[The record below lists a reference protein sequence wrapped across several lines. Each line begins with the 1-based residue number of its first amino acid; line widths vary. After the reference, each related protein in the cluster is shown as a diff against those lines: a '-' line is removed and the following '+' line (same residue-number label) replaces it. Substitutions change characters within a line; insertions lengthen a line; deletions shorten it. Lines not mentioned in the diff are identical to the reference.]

1 MKRSRLRRN
10 RKLESDCGGDDLSA
24 TTPSD
29 SEQGDATYETD
40 STELEDAPSSPK
52 RLRLDENLV
61 LEPEIFYDA
70 GELYDDPLD
79 EGGVDLSEIPEDF
92 DKAPGTIERRERI
105 ESRWKRYCASQVR
118 KRPNDPKWRKVE
130 EALRQAS
137 NNDMYR
143 FLRWC
148 LQLERGEDGRH
159 IKGINK
165 ASTLETDWKNLR
177 CYYQKLT
184 KIVINDE
191 DGSEIRRGMKYLVQ
205 EFGLDTQP
213 GRKTPV
219 YIEDIGPF
227 NETILST
234 QEKKFHLGFQRIQV
248 CLFNSL
254 GIFTVHRK
262 SALLS
267 LQFKDLQ
274 ISLQKDPRG
283 GPPVPMIELTP
294 EGTKKFLGLTKLTTF
309 ALPEIVYGP
318 SLVICPHTLLF
329 GILFHARAF
338 RNQGLTSKAQ
348 LRKLFISK
356 GCEQLLVPL
365 DPKKSGWYVFCKT
378 ELVKGVPTIQR
389 TTQMSKSVI
398 ATLLVTFG
406 EIRGWKGAFH
416 AHQFRYGSGKVINE
430 SGWVSKEQHM
440 LIMKHASPRTFLNH
454 YHPLQLDTDMIRVI
468 CGLDP
473 DVELMR
479 AVTRQSRWRDT
490 RRPRYLTDQQRA
502 QVEDHPELEDARR
515 NLSKIRAQYEET
527 QQSGLLLRLQ
537 QREKEVRNTRKRL
550 HRSLRHQI
558 RERFDEEQAFLD
570 IEAQLSG
577 TVVKED
583 SEDKSSLEDT
593 MHPLQLHLVQSL
605 LSYPVSNSLEGEWHR
620 RDTGTAAVV
629 QYCDVLEG
637 GPLRGRPKQ
646 KAPRSAPLA
655 GRTAQPQGLHQT
667 KNDFD
672 SCVVPVSI
680 HGKPLRATK
689 EYLETAKQPEACF
702 QCFANEGLP
711 DDVRFRM
718 FHDAGCVTRH
728 FDTTHLDE
736 KPLECNWCEVAL
748 LHKMAFQRHA
758 IDAHGQ
764 NVIMKHADSRTF
776 LNHYLPRHVD
786 TDMQNVMNGHESKKS
801 LMRAITRRSRWIDTR
816 RPRHLTAE
824 QRTSIRE
831 HPYELMRLR
840 HDKLAREKLNTFGRL
855 ERALRQKVRREFDRR
870 QAKIDIERQLSGA
883 AIDDEEVKDVL
894 RTNSGMPA
902 PSDEPGE
909 EPTVVEVRTAKTTSS
924 VSPEMSQEELLLE
937 KAAKYIRK
945 AKKPRRCFQ
954 RYGDT
959 QLPVHRR
966 P

>member
-1 MKRSRLRRN
+1 MKRSRRQRT
-10 RKLESDCGGDDLSA
+10 RKPESDSGEDDIIAA
-24 TTPSD
+24 TSSD

-40 STELEDAPSSPK
+40 LTELEDVSSPRK
-52 RLRLDENLV
+52 RLRHEENFA
-61 LEPEIFYDA
+61 LEPEASYDA
-70 GELYDDPLD
+70 EELYEDPLD

-105 ESRWKRYCASQVR
+105 ESRWKRYCVSQVR
-118 KRPNDPKWRKVE
+118 NRPNEPKWREAE

-137 NNDMYR
+137 NNTMYR

-148 LQLERGEDGRH
+148 LQLERGENGRH

-177 CYYQKLT
+177 LYYQKLT

-205 EFGLDTQP
+205 EFCLDTQP
-213 GRKTPV
+213 GKKTPV

-254 GIFTVHRK
+254 GIFTLHRK

-365 DPKKSGWYVFCKT
+365 DPKKSEWYIFCKT
-378 ELVKGVPTIQR
+378 ELVKGVPTIKR
-389 TTQMSKSVI
+389 TIQMPKSAI
-398 ATLLVTFG
+398 STLLVTFG

-454 YHPLQLDTDMIRVI
+454 YHPLQIDTDMVRVI

-502 QVEDHPELEDARR
+502 EVEEHPELEEARR
-515 NLSKIRAQYEET
+515 NLGNIRAQYEET
-527 QQSGLLLRLQ
+527 QEPGLLPRLQ

-550 HRSLRHQI
+550 HRSLRHEI
-558 RERFDEEQAFLD
+558 REKFDEEQAFLD

-577 TVVKED
+577 TAVKEE
-583 SEDKSSLEDT
+583 SEDSPLEDT

-605 LSYPVSNSLEGEWHR
+605 FSYPASNSLEDEWNR
-620 RDTGTAAVV
+620 RDTGTASVV

-637 GPLRGRPKQ
+637 GPLRGRPKK
-646 KAPRSAPLA
+646 KAPKSASPTGPIAQSKDFQQTRS
-655 GRTAQPQGLHQT
+655 
-667 KNDFD
+667 DID
-672 SCVVPVSI
+672 SCKVPAPVR
-680 HGKPLRATK
+680 GKPLHATR

-711 DDVRFRM
+711 DKVRFQM
-718 FHDAGCVTRH
+718 FHDSGCVTRH
-728 FDTTHLDE
+728 FDAIHLKE
-736 KPLECNWCEVAL
+736 EPFKCNWCEVGL
-748 LHKMAFQRHA
+748 LHRMAFQRHA
-758 IDAHGQ
+758 SDVHR
-764 NVIMKHADSRTF
+764 V
-776 LNHYLPRHVD
+776 
-786 TDMQNVMNGHESKKS
+786 
-801 LMRAITRRSRWIDTR
+801 RSRWR
-816 RPRHLTAE
+816 CPNPMQGL
-824 QRTSIRE
+824 
-831 HPYELMRLR
+831 
-840 HDKLAREKLNTFGRL
+840 
-855 ERALRQKVRREFDRR
+855 QK
-870 QAKIDIERQLSGA
+870 
-883 AIDDEEVKDVL
+883 
-894 RTNSGMPA
+894 
-902 PSDEPGE
+902 
-909 EPTVVEVRTAKTTSS
+909 
-924 VSPEMSQEELLLE
+924 QE
-937 KAAKYIRK
+937 
-945 AKKPRRCFQ
+945 
-954 RYGDT
+954 
-959 QLPVHRR
+959 
-966 P
+966 